1 MKHTI
6 AVQVENKS
14 GVLSR
19 VANLFSAR
27 GFNID
32 SLVVGETED
41 ASVSRM
47 TIVLRGDDRIIEQ
60 VTKQLNRL
68 VDVIKV
74 IDLSEESFITRDLA
88 LIRVNATPS
97 TRARLMEIVQIF
109 RARIVDISSRSAIIE
124 VTGNEP
130 KVEAMVEMLRSFG
143 IQELVRTGEVAIARR
158 GGNQI
163 VLNEVE
169 KKKGEGRKEKGRKKK
184 S

>member
-41 ASVSRM
+41 AAVSRM
-47 TIVLRGDDRIIEQ
+47 TIVLRGDDKVIEQ
-60 VTKQLNRL
+60 VTKQLNKL
-68 VDVIKV
+68 IDVIKV
-74 IDLSEESFITRDLA
+74 TDLSSESFITRDLA
-88 LIRVNATPS
+88 LIRVNAAS
-97 TRARLMEIVQIF
+97 SARARLLEIVQIF
-109 RARIVDISSRSAIIE
+109 RARIVDISSKSVIIE
-124 VTGNEP
+124 ITGNES
-130 KVEAMVEMLRSFG
+130 KIEAMIDMLRSFG

-158 GGNQI
+158 GGN
-163 VLNEVE
+163 
-169 KKKGEGRKEKGRKKK
+169 GGRLLAGR
-184 S
+184 

>member
-68 VDVIKV
+68 IDVVKV
-74 IDLSEESFITRDLA
+74 IDLSKDNFIARDLA
-88 LIRVNATPS
+88 LVRVNVVPS
-97 TRARLMEIVQIF
+97 ARSRLLEIVQIF
-109 RARIVDISSRSAIIE
+109 RARIVDISGKSAIIE

-130 KVEAMVEMLRSFG
+130 KIKAIMEMLRPFG
-143 IQELVRTGEVAIARR
+143 IQELVRTGEVAISRR
-158 GGNQI
+158 GGNRI
-163 VLNEVE
+163 ARVE
-169 KKKGEGRKEKGRKKK
+169 GKEDVKKEKGKGKKKKG
-184 S
+184 